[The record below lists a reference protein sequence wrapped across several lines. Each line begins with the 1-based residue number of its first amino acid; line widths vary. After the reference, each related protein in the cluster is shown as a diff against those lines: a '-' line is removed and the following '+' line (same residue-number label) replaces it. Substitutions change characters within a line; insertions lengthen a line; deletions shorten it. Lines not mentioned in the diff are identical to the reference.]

1 MTDEQIN
8 FMNGFIIS
16 LLVDGYTVTED
27 SEDSFIVSQNNAVD
41 FKLLDFQNG
50 VITGLEY
57 RPYLFGKLKV

>member
-1 MTDEQIN
+1 MTNEQIN

-16 LLVDGYTVTED
+16 LLIDGYIVTED
-27 SEDSFIVSQNNAVD
+27 SENNFIASQNNAVD
-41 FKLLDFQNG
+41 FELLDFQNG